1 MFSLSQVA
9 DILVKKEEAPH
20 ERVSTESVNV
30 LSGKKVYVG
39 IDVHKEGWHVTVR
52 TDGEEGRMNCSQSLK
67 SFSLSE
73 LLTTEIEL
81 TTIAMAP

>member
-1 MFSLSQVA
+1 MKRISA
-9 DILVKKEEAPH
+9 
-20 ERVSTESVNV
+20 ESVNV

-39 IDVHKEGWHVTVR
+39 IDVHKESWHVTVR
-52 TDGEEGRMNCSQSLK
+52 TDGEEGRMSCSQSLK